1 MYCFTVLLIRKLRTV
16 IQRRNT
22 SYNTTLVLQWKIMQ
36 HNTGSTV
43 QQWLRTKFQRYTGK
57 SAKMVHLDFI
67 GEGGGRNS
75 HHSGSIKLRLQVGAS
90 DEDTGDQNS
99 KPFTT
104 SLPLSSAYYHYFHSL
119 QPYSSCQCTA
129 SKPQCHQHST
139 QK

>member
-1 MYCFTVLLIRKLRTV
+1 
-16 IQRRNT
+16 
-22 SYNTTLVLQWKIMQ
+22 
-36 HNTGSTV
+36 
-43 QQWLRTKFQRYTGK
+43 
-57 SAKMVHLDFI
+57 MVHLGFI

-75 HHSGSIKLRLQVGAS
+75 HHSGPIKLRLQVGAS
-90 DEDTGDQNS
+90 DEDTCDQNS

-104 SLPLSSAYYHYFHSL
+104 SLALSSAYYYYFHSL